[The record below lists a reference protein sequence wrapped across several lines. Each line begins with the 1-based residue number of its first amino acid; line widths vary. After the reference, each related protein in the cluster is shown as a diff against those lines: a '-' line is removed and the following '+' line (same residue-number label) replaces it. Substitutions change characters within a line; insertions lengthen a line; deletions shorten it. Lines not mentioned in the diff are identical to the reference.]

1 MAILPW
7 WLVVALFVV
16 IGLVAT
22 VFLVRRDATDRSQG
36 HRPAL
41 LFIGRFLAFVFA
53 GVALIGTI
61 VNAIAMLADGAVQ
74 VALPV
79 QQFWPET
86 YSWITLDPAP
96 AASVVSGGFTTA
108 DVLVTGLGVDA
119 RLLLAAGNA
128 VQGLTFVVIAAV
140 IALLC
145 HRLLGGSP
153 FRPLLARSMTWAA
166 VAITVGGIAWQVL
179 LQIGGGIASRQV
191 LEVAGW
197 RADAPTA
204 EMMNYLNTK
213 FDMYS
218 TGLPMPYPSFQIEFW
233 PLLLGLALAAV
244 AIAFRYSERLQ
255 RDTEG
260 LV

>member
-1 MAILPW
+1 MFLAW
-7 WLVVALFVV
+7 WLITALILVVALVV
-16 IGLVAT
+16 IVVAVRRHSAASADDARPLVLVA
-22 VFLVRRDATDRSQG
+22 
-36 HRPAL
+36 
-41 LFIGRFLAFVFA
+41 GRFLAFLYA

-61 VNAIAMLADGAVQ
+61 VNAIAMLLNDAVQ

-86 YSWITLDPAP
+86 YPWITLDPAP
-96 AASVVSGGFTTA
+96 AASVVGGGFTTA
-108 DVLVTGLGVDA
+108 DVLVTGLETDA

-166 VAITVGGIAWQVL
+166 ASITVGGIAWQVL
-179 LQIGGGIASRQV
+179 LEIGGSLASRQV
-191 LEVAGW
+191 LQLTGW
-197 RADAPTA
+197 RSDLPTSG
-204 EMMNYLNTK
+204 MMDYVSSN
-213 FDMYS
+213 FDDFA
-218 TGLPMPYPSFQIEFW
+218 TALPEPSLGFTIEFW
-233 PLLLGLALAAV
+233 PLFLGLALAAV

-255 RDTEG
+255 KDTEG